1 MYLNIEN
8 IRFKDHK
15 YIKSSFVLLKI
26 LKDALRTRINNPF
39 KEIFYGKRKKK
50 KVNVLT
56 VFSIFNKSGVK
67 TFLKWIVNHSPKGT
81 R

>member
-39 KEIFYGKRKKK
+39 KEIFYGKREKKK
-50 KVNVLT
+50 LLM
-56 VFSIFNKSGVK
+56 F
-67 TFLKWIVNHSPKGT
+67 
-81 R
+81 

>member
-1 MYLNIEN
+1 MHILTNLLKFILLNIEN

-50 KVNVLT
+50 
-56 VFSIFNKSGVK
+56 S
-67 TFLKWIVNHSPKGT
+67 
-81 R
+81 

>member
-50 KVNVLT
+50 
-56 VFSIFNKSGVK
+56 S
-67 TFLKWIVNHSPKGT
+67 
-81 R
+81 

>member
-15 YIKSSFVLLKI
+15 YIKSSFVLWKI
-26 LKDALRTRINNPF
+26 LTDALRAIINNSF
-39 KEIFYGKRKKK
+39 KESFYRKRRKTII
-50 KVNVLT
+50 NVLT
-56 VFSIFNKSGVK
+56 IFSISNKSDVK
-67 TFLKWIVNHSPKGT
+67 TFLKWIVNHSLKGI